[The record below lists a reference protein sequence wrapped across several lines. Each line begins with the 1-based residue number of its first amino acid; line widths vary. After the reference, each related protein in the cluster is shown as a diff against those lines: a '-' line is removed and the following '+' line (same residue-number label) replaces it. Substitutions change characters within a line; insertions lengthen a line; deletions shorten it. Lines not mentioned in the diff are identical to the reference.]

1 MAPPRPD
8 FINEACPPALRS
20 AESDQIRVRRSCNR
34 LDPDAPAVGVALS
47 GGGIRSATF
56 CIGFFQAL
64 ARQKLIRRIDYLS
77 TVSGGGYFGSFL
89 GAAFSREGASAEK
102 IENELADNH
111 SWSIQWL
118 RDNGRF
124 LSPNGAGDGWIAAA
138 VMLRNW
144 VALHFVMLAFAF
156 LVFGFGVLVRTELGT
171 SFGSSELWMKLERA
185 VWSHHILGLW
195 WSPWLLL
202 PVIPF
207 VFLMLPAGCLYWITQ
222 CTPLMVG
229 LRRTGSLFS
238 KKWAECSNREFV
250 SYAQNWLTRV
260 LVLGFIPAVT
270 LLAFALVDSLGQTA
284 YWKWSSANFEFPT
297 LWALLTGIGFGA
309 YGFAS
314 KLYILAESLLGKG
327 KLKLTFDLVAL
338 LAALTWT
345 LLIIVGVSVAA
356 CSLAWNGER
365 VALNGQ
371 LQPMTDP
378 WMLAVAVAVAFGLSW
393 VFSRSFSFVNMSSLQ
408 QVYAARL
415 RRAYIGAT
423 NPDRQASE
431 EYSMTNLIAGDDLC
445 LEEYQP
451 QNHGG
456 PLHLINVTVNETLS
470 AKTQIER
477 CDRKG
482 LAMSVGP
489 CGISVGTNSH
499 ALWTDNNQQPEA
511 RLRRF
516 LAALWEDPARSI
528 IPVPPA
534 NKDVFQALQAAIKP
548 QSRTPHQKPPIPQR
562 VEALSI
568 GRWTAI
574 SGAAFT
580 TGLGAGTHLGLSLL
594 LGLANVRMG
603 YWWDG
608 GVPPSK
614 HQSSTKP
621 NFLELAGRLLN
632 WVLPVQ
638 TCLVNEFFAR
648 FHGPARRHWYLSD
661 GGHFENTACYELIRR
676 RVPFIICTDSGED
689 QQYRFDDLANLVRKA
704 RTDFGAEI
712 EVIRHARDADKKEP
726 GHRLPTL
733 EQIVHPDM
741 VEMFGAPEEFPALNA
756 EAAPDY
762 AHTTAS
768 RRHALLARIRYF
780 DTGEIS
786 WLLLVKPGLG
796 GDEPVDVVQ
805 YQRTQPLFPQEP
817 TSDQYFDEAQWESY
831 RKLGEHIGSAL
842 FAVPEG
848 DDPRWSP
855 SRFTAPEIALPSE
868 AETIDSRSPL
878 DSSAEEAAAQSHLEF
893 TQARTVH

>member
-1 MAPPRPD
+1 MPPPTVAPNPD
-8 FINEACPPALRS
+8 ACPTALRS
-20 AESDQIRVRRSCNR
+20 AEDEQLRVRRACNK
-34 LDPDAPAVGVALS
+34 LDPEAPPVGVGLS

-89 GAAFSREGASAEK
+89 GAAFSRENASAET
-102 IENELADNH
+102 IEGELSDNN
-111 SWSIQWL
+111 SWSLQWL

-144 VALHFVMLAFAF
+144 VALHVVMLAFAF
-156 LVFGFGVLVRTELGT
+156 LVFGFGILVRTELGT
-171 SFGSSELWMKLERA
+171 SLSTTHLWMQLERA

-207 VFLMLPAGCLYWITQ
+207 VFLMLPAGCLYWVTQ
-222 CTPLMVG
+222 CTPLMIG
-229 LRRTGSLFS
+229 LRKLGGLFN
-238 KKWAECSNREFV
+238 KKCSVYSNREFV
-250 SYAQNWLTRV
+250 SYAQNWLTGL
-260 LVLGFIPAVT
+260 LVLGFLPTVA
-270 LLAFALVDSLGQTA
+270 LLVYAIVDSLGQTA
-284 YWKWSSANFEFPT
+284 YWKWSAANFEFPAM
-297 LWALLTGIGFGA
+297 WAALTGIGFGA

-314 KLYILAESLLGKG
+314 KIYILAESFLGKG
-327 KLKLTFDLVAL
+327 KLKITFDLVAL
-338 LAALTWT
+338 AAALAWT

-356 CSLAWNGER
+356 CSLAWSGER
-365 VALNGQ
+365 IAVEGK
-371 LQPMTDP
+371 LQPMLDP
-378 WMLAVAVAVAFGLSW
+378 WMLSVAVGIAFGLSW
-393 VFSRSFSFVNMSSLQ
+393 IFSRSFSFVNMSSLQ

-423 NPDRQASE
+423 NPERRASANF
-431 EYSMTNLIAGDDLC
+431 SMTDLISGDDLC

-451 QNHGG
+451 QNRGG
-456 PLHLINVTVNETLS
+456 PLHLVNVTVNETLS

-482 LAMSVGP
+482 LAMAIGP
-489 CGISVGTNSH
+489 CGISVGTTSH
-499 ALWTDNNQQPEA
+499 ALWSTQQASP
-511 RLRRF
+511 RRST
-516 LAALWEDPARSI
+516 LLTALWEDPSRTLKPIERSS
-528 IPVPPA
+528 A
-534 NKDVFQALQAAIKP
+534 SAFNALQSATTHPAGAQSQDASAA
-548 QSRTPHQKPPIPQR
+548 RR

-568 GRWTAI
+568 GRWVAI

-594 LGLANVRMG
+594 LGLANVRLG

-614 HQSSTKP
+614 LQHAHKP
-621 NFLELAGRLLN
+621 TFIELASRILN
-632 WVLPVQ
+632 YVLPVQ

-676 RVPFIICTDSGED
+676 RVSFIICTDSGED
-689 QQYRFDDLANLVRKA
+689 QQYRFDDFANLVRKA

-712 EVIRHARDADKKEP
+712 EVIRRTRHADKKEP
-726 GHRLPTL
+726 GHHLPTL
-733 EQIVHPDM
+733 EQIVHPD
-741 VEMFGAPEEFPALNA
+741 VVDMFGAPEDFPSLNA

-762 AHTTAS
+762 ANLTAN
-768 RRHALLARIRYF
+768 RRHALLARIRYS
-780 DTGEIS
+780 DTGETC
-786 WLLLVKPGLG
+786 WLLLIKPSLG

-831 RKLGEHIGSAL
+831 RKLGEHIGASL
-842 FAVPEG
+842 FAVPDD

-855 SRFTAPEIALPSE
+855 SRFAAPEFAMTEES
-868 AETIDSRSPL
+868 AATVSSSPPQEIPVA
-878 DSSAEEAAAQSHLEF
+878 SNG
-893 TQARTVH
+893 TR